1 MALLRVGKTKRLDET
16 DELSGTP
23 LEERKTSPR
32 KDLKRLK
39 EHLKRENPLLV
50 EALESLQ
57 SLDSAARKIGL
68 LGPDET
74 YARYIAWWPLISVLG
89 PYSAGKSSFLNQYL
103 GYSLQET
110 GSQAVDD
117 KFTVICYA
125 SDGKARSLPGSAL
138 DADPRFPFYKMSE
151 ELEKV
156 EPGEGMRVDT
166 YLQLKTCPSEK
177 LRGMIL
183 IDSPGFDA
191 DAQRTSTLRITDYI
205 IDLSDL
211 VLVLFDARRPEP
223 GAMRDTLEHLV
234 KRTVKRKDAAKFLY
248 ILNQIDLTARED
260 NPEEVVGAWQRAIAQ
275 AGLTAGR
282 FYRIYNEDCAAPIEN
297 SALRERF
304 QRKRDRDLADI
315 TDRMTQVRVERA
327 YRIVGAV
334 KKIALELR
342 DSEIAKLTS
351 LRAAWRRGVFL
362 RDGVFLG
369 ALALAVIVLSIW
381 GATSGAD
388 GGSAR
393 WWSWIWSGL
402 WKPVIVT
409 GIVAG
414 LGGWLHFKARAM
426 AGSAVAARLANE
438 EKNPERRHRMLT
450 ALRHNMKIRHSALP
464 SAPAGLTPKVM
475 DTMNRVIEEAE
486 GLVQKLNDTYA
497 DPTGERARENERQ
510 SEQQTGEKRC
520 G

>member
-1 MALLRVGKTKRLDET
+1 MALLRRGTSKSLDN
-16 DELSGTP
+16 SGGRADAP
-23 LEERKTSPR
+23 LQERRISPR
-32 KDLKRLK
+32 KDIKRLK

-57 SLDSAARKIGL
+57 SLDSAARKVGL
-68 LGPDET
+68 LSSDET

-89 PYSAGKSSFLNQYL
+89 PYSAGKSSFLNHFL
-103 GYSLQET
+103 GFPLQET

-117 KFTVICYA
+117 KFTVVCYA

-156 EPGEGMRVDT
+156 EPGEGMRVDA
-166 YLQLKTCPSEK
+166 YLQLKTCPADK
-177 LRGMIL
+177 LKGMIL

-282 FYRIYNEDCAAPIEN
+282 FFRIYNEDCAAPIVDP
-297 SALRERF
+297 ALRERF
-304 QRKRDRDLADI
+304 QRKRDKDMAEI
-315 TDRMTQVRVERA
+315 TGRMAQVRVERA

-334 KKIALELR
+334 KKIALEIR
-342 DSEIAKLTS
+342 DAELSRLAS
-351 LRAAWRRGVFL
+351 LRARWRRGVFI
-362 RDGVFLG
+362 RDGFFLG
-369 ALALAVIVLSIW
+369 GLAAVVIAILIL
-381 GATSGAD
+381 GMTSGSN
-388 GGSAR
+388 GVSAGWWR
-393 WWSWIWSGL
+393 WLWSDWWQPSVLAALVLG
-402 WKPVIVT
+402 
-409 GIVAG
+409 A
-414 LGGWLHFKARAM
+414 GGWLHFKARAM
-426 AGSAVAARLANE
+426 AGRALDAKLENE
-438 EKNPERRHRMLT
+438 EKDPEHRHRMRT
-450 ALRHNMKIRHSALP
+450 ALRHNMKPWHSVLHP
-464 SAPAGLTPKVM
+464 APAGLKPKVV
-475 DTMNRVIEEAE
+475 DTLNRVIEEAE

-497 DPTGERARENERQ
+497 DPTGERAMQREMQ
-510 SEQQTGEKRC
+510 EKSGDSC